1 MKPIS
6 LTISGLHSFRE
17 KQVIDFSSL
26 CEGGVFGIFGPTGSG
41 KSSILDAMTLALYG
55 KVERAANNTQ
65 GILNHAENALHVSF
79 TFELE
84 NASSSRRYS
93 VERMFKRT
101 DEQRVKTSL
110 CRIMEH
116 TEESVVLADK
126 AAEVNEKVYDLLGLT
141 IDDFTRAVVLPQG
154 KFAEFLSLKGAERRQ
169 MLQRLFHLEQYGD
182 ELVKKLRKRLLH
194 AKGKQNELTAEQAGL
209 GDASSE
215 AVKLAEQELQGAN
228 MLFEKRQKEYDQTVK
243 QYEEYEEVWQ
253 LQLEKREYESI
264 QSGLEQQKNDIAA
277 LSARLEAAE
286 KADCVKPYA
295 EALRSAELETNNS
308 STQMKELQQVLLQH
322 EHRYAQIVNSYEQ
335 VREKKA
341 AEEPILVARKE
352 QLLQLRE
359 LEKGLKN
366 ELIVIKELTE
376 KADKASKDL
385 KEREEAAERANELFK
400 KALEKQ
406 KTLKDQMDQ
415 NTVTVQEREQIRMA
429 SEQRFHLANMEAY
442 LAEWMK
448 RADKKET
455 LVKHAEEQLRDARQK
470 QGGYGTKIKE
480 CYGCVQQF
488 YHRSCELLNVH
499 QHQAETCK
507 QRLLDEK
514 NKAEKQ
520 RDQKMAAKL
529 AKHLSHGDPCP
540 VCGSAHHPEPA
551 KETDVLETSGSLVEE
566 LEKKTAEDVTISA
579 NLQHLKEKWEE
590 LSREMISAYPF
601 LSDLVVSL
609 NDEENQDIDPRTEYK
624 ALNQDFLQ
632 TKERFHKLQSI
643 EREWQEKI
651 NQYLYTQ
658 KNSEED
664 LKEMNEKHGQIESE
678 YLAGLE
684 KWNRQFSG
692 ISFEQ
697 AEEKQRQ
704 ISEKDAVLE
713 DLKARVKI
721 SVQFIEEKEKQ
732 IKQLEQEAQQIK
744 NTQIE
749 LSASIQNRQQA
760 ADEKQKRL
768 SQETVNS
775 DIASLL
781 KETERTLEELVQKEK
796 NLYNEWQTALQDV
809 QKAESSSHAAEKAF
823 EHAELRSTQAKAKW
837 EQVKQA
843 TPFADIEAAVKA
855 LVSSAEKQNMK
866 EEIDSYQ
873 DKMKQVLADLK
884 RVEAKLNNRSVSL
897 EKWTDIKQLK
907 LESKAQIDLAAE
919 EKGAAAKALQ
929 LLNEKHKRFMEIE
942 EKRLELDSLAARL
955 EKLQT
960 VFKGNGFVEFLA
972 EEQLHLVAEDASE
985 RLGQLTRQRYAIEVD
1000 SGGGF
1005 IMRDDA
1011 NGGVRRPVTSL
1022 SGGETFLTS
1031 LALALSLSS
1040 QIQLRGEYPL
1050 QFFFLDE
1057 GFGTL
1062 DGELLETVIS
1072 ALEKLQSD
1080 NLAVGVISHV
1090 QELRARLPRKL
1101 IVMPAEPTGN
1111 GTSVLLEVM

>member
-65 GILNHAENALHVSF
+65 GILNHAENVLHVSF

-84 NASSSRRYS
+84 NADSSKKYS

-116 TEESVVLADK
+116 TEETVVLADK
-126 AAEVNEKVYDLLGLT
+126 AAEVNEKVYALLGLT

-215 AVKLAEQELQGAN
+215 AVKLAEQELEGAN
-228 MLFEKRQKEYDQTVK
+228 LLFEKRQKEYDQTVK
-243 QYEEYEEVWQ
+243 QYDEYEEVWQ
-253 LQLEKREYESI
+253 LQLEKSEYENL
-264 QSGLEQQKNDIAA
+264 QSRLEQQKDDMAA
-277 LSARLEAAE
+277 LSKRLEAAE
-286 KADCVKPYA
+286 KADYVKPYA
-295 EALRSAELETNNS
+295 EALQSAEREKNS
-308 STQMKELQQVLLQH
+308 SSRQMKELQQVLKQH
-322 EHRYAQIVNSYEQ
+322 KERYAQTVSAYEQ
-335 VREKKA
+335 IREKKA
-341 AEEPILVARKE
+341 AEEPVLVTKKE

-359 LEKGLKN
+359 LEKVLKE
-366 ELIVIKELTE
+366 ELTVIKELTE
-376 KADKASKDL
+376 KANASADDL
-385 KEREEAAERANELFK
+385 SQRQEAAERANQLLK

-406 KTLKDQMDQ
+406 KALKEQMDQ
-415 NTVTVQEREQIRMA
+415 NTVTVQEREQIRKA
-429 SEQRFHLANMEAY
+429 SEQRFHLANLEAS
-442 LAEWMK
+442 LAEWK
-448 RADKKET
+448 KTADKKEI
-455 LVKHAEEQLRDARQK
+455 LLKRAEDQLKDTRQK
-470 QGGYGTKIKE
+470 HEAVGEKIKDSF
-480 CYGCVQQF
+480 GSVQQF
-488 YHRSCELLNVH
+488 YHRSCELLNDH
-499 QHQAETCK
+499 KQQTETRK
-507 QRLLDEK
+507 LRLLDEK

-520 RDQKMAAKL
+520 REHKMAVQL
-529 AKHLSHGDPCP
+529 AKHLSQNDPCP

-551 KETDVLETSGSLVEE
+551 KETGALEISGSLIEE
-566 LEKKTAEDVTISA
+566 LEEKTAEDAAISA
-579 NLQHLKEKWEE
+579 HLQHLKEKWEE
-590 LSREMISAYPF
+590 LSREMVSAYPF
-601 LSDLVVSL
+601 LSELVVSL
-609 NDEENQDIDPRTEYK
+609 NEDEKEEMDSRTEYK

-632 TKERFHKLQSI
+632 TKERFQKLQVS
-643 EREWQEKI
+643 ERGWQEKI
-651 NQYLYTQ
+651 NQHLYTQ

-664 LKEMNEKHGQIESE
+664 LKEIYEKHDQTEAE

-684 KWNRQFSG
+684 KWIHEFGG

-697 AEEKQRQ
+697 AEEKQRK

-713 DLKARVKI
+713 ELKTRVQI

-732 IKQLEQEAQQIK
+732 IKQLEHEAQLIK

-749 LSASIQNRQQA
+749 LAASLQNKQQA

-768 SQETVNS
+768 GQETVGS

-781 KETERTLEELVQKEK
+781 RETDRKLEELVQTEK
-796 NLYNEWQTALQDV
+796 SLYNEWQTALQDV
-809 QKAESSSHAAEKAF
+809 QKAESRSHAAEKAY
-823 EHAELRSTQAKAKW
+823 EQAEVRLKQAVTKW
-837 EQVKQA
+837 EQVKQE
-843 TPFADIEAAVKA
+843 TLFADLEAAVRSIA
-855 LVSSAEKQNMK
+855 APADKQKMK
-866 EEIDSYQ
+866 EEIDAYQ
-873 DKMKQVLADLK
+873 DKKKQVLADLK

-897 EKWTDIKQLK
+897 EKWTGIKQFK
-907 LESKAQIDLAAE
+907 SESKALIDLAAQ
-919 EKGAAAKALQ
+919 EKGAASKALQ

-942 EKRLELDSLAARL
+942 EKRVELDSLASRL
-955 EKLQT
+955 EKLQS

-1011 NGGVRRPVTSL
+1011 NGGVRRPVSSL

-1101 IVMPAEPTGN
+1101 IVLPAEPTGN